1 MLVRVRSAAIAP
13 VMRAATAICLV
24 MSAMLLAEVVFM
36 AAVSLGVMVLR
47 LRPERRY
54 KWEAI
59 GGDEEVGSG
68 AYPMVLVQIPMY
80 NEREVETFLEY
91 KMNALLFPFSFFFYF
106 FLICGIKK
114 KRCIRCR
121 LERPASCRGRRIG

>member
-1 MLVRVRSAAIAP
+1 MLVRVRSAVIAP

-80 NEREVETFLEY
+80 NEREVETFLEC
-91 KMNALLFPFSFFFYF
+91 KMNALLFPFSFFFLF
-106 FLICGIKK
+106 FFICGIKK
-114 KRCIRCR
+114 K
-121 LERPASCRGRRIG
+121 GV